1 MPTFTPIV
9 PYEIAEVIRLKKSQ
23 YCRFADTH
31 DWAGFDNIFLPSLQ
45 ASFNAPDGAVLVE
58 NGVTFSFDGR
68 EAFVGF
74 FAKAFET
81 QQTIHVVGPGEL
93 SLVAGDEV
101 RAVWPATYHA
111 ASLGSKGGWRGT
123 GGGYYR
129 EVWKKVDGDWFMA
142 SLKFERWFWRVQEEL
157 EA

>member
-23 YCRFADTH
+23 YCQFADTH

-45 ASFNAPDGAVLVE
+45 ASFHAPGGEVLVE
-58 NGVTFSFDGR
+58 HGVTFSFEGR